1 MHVAVLGAGIA
12 GVTTAWE
19 LLRDGYQVTLIDRGR
34 DAANF
39 TSFANAGLLA
49 PGHAYAWA
57 SSRSP
62 RMMLRS
68 LWRNDQAIRFR
79 PQFDTRQWRW
89 VAGFLGQ
96 CNDTRATINT
106 RRKARLCSYSL
117 ERLQEVVTQTGIS
130 YDGNDGGLL
139 YFYRSAKTFEAA
151 ARKCEILRGE
161 GITIE
166 VLDTN
171 ATITRDPGLAQ
182 ARRRIAGALYST
194 CDESGDARLFSNA
207 LMEKCRQAGADIR
220 FNTAIT
226 SLRSEGTRIHSMT
239 TDQGEV
245 TADAFVLSLGVYSPH
260 LVRNLGMQLPVYPVK
275 GYSVTLPVTSKHQP
289 PTLGGVDEDNLLA
302 YCPMGSRLRLT
313 ATAEISGYDT
323 THQPRDFRHMM
334 KLARDLLPEAADY
347 AEPTY
352 WAGLRPMTPTGLPI
366 IDRTGFHNL
375 WLNTGHGHMGWTMA
389 CGSARITA
397 DLIGQN
403 QTAIPREGM
412 RFEGGQQR

>member
-1 MHVAVLGAGIA
+1 
-12 GVTTAWE
+12 
-19 LLRDGYQVTLIDRGR
+19 
-34 DAANF
+34 
-39 TSFANAGLLA
+39 
-49 PGHAYAWA
+49 
-57 SSRSP
+57 
-62 RMMLRS
+62 MLRS

-79 PQFDTRQWRW
+79 PQLDTRQWRW

-117 ERLQEVVTQTGIS
+117 ERLQEVATQTNIS

-139 YFYRSAKTFEAA
+139 YFYRSAETFEAA
-151 ARKCEILRGE
+151 ARKCEILRGQ

-166 VLDTN
+166 VLDPD
-171 ATITRDPGLAQ
+171 AAITRDPGLAG
-182 ARRRIAGALYST
+182 ARPRIAGALYST
-194 CDESGDARLFSNA
+194 YDESGDARLFSNA
-207 LMEKCRQAGADIR
+207 LMEKCRQAGAEIR

-226 SLRSEGTRIHSMT
+226 SLRSEGTRIRSVT
-239 TDQGEV
+239 TNQGEV
-245 TADAFVLSLGVYSPH
+245 TADAFVLALGVYSPH
-260 LVRNLGMQLPVYPVK
+260 LVKDLNIQLPVYPVK

-323 THQPRDFRHMM
+323 THQPRDFSHMM

-347 AEPTY
+347 AAPTY

-366 IDRTGFHNL
+366 IDRTDFDNL

-397 DLIGQN
+397 DLIGQQ